1 MREPRLGG
9 RKGGD
14 RQPAQVSQM
23 PWPRGPFTL
32 TPPPCS
38 EEDQHCEAHSRLP
51 GLLKNSRPWPG
62 LLLAQ
67 LTADRNTTFFSPHSG
82 VCGVAPGSL
91 GAAIR
96 IAAEILLQVGPR
108 MRGEVDAGREGHSGT
123 FCVLLPLLACEE
135 TGLPSTHS
143 GLCG

>member
-1 MREPRLGG
+1 M
-9 RKGGD
+9 
-14 RQPAQVSQM
+14 
-23 PWPRGPFTL
+23 

-38 EEDQHCEAHSRLP
+38 EDDQHCEAHSRLP

-62 LLLAQ
+62 LLPAQ

-91 GAAIR
+91 GAAIW

-108 MRGEVDAGREGHSGT
+108 MCGEVDAGREGHSGT